1 MAFVFGGIPPGF
13 RLPIPMRNRGPSD
26 YGQRATAGQGPNPGG
41 PGPVFDGD
49 GIDLS
54 TDNVG
59 GAGGQNGNPLGVPIG
74 GHRSRNRPQ
83 PWMDVPNPLGFLTGQ
98 GMGTMAN
105 LGDII
110 SQGFG
115 FANAQ
120 SSANRQAAYGPEA
133 AMDIARINNDAEN
146 YRTNARLAAQ
156 LASMGMLG
164 KIMGGFTGSL
174 GGMFGGGGYGG
185 GMGGFKATDSPQAA
199 GFGAAG
205 PGQPSGPGRRFMPPM
220 PYNAMGSPTRMA
232 MFAQRYGG

>member
-1 MAFVFGGIPPGF
+1 MAFGIA
-13 RLPIPMRNRGPSD
+13 
-26 YGQRATAGQGPNPGG
+26 Q
-41 PGPVFDGD
+41 
-49 GIDLS
+49 
-54 TDNVG
+54 G
-59 GAGGQNGNPLGVPIG
+59 GARPVPADANNLGFPIAGRRQSRGGYG
-74 GHRSRNRPQ
+74 GWSP
-83 PWMDVPNPLGFLTGQ
+83 PNPLGFMAGNAMAGMQ
-98 GMGTMAN
+98 GLGGSWAYGGN
-105 LGDII
+105 DKGGNFAQWIPSPSLGDII

-185 GMGGFKATDSPQAA
+185 GMGGFKATDSTQAA

-205 PGQPSGPGRRFMPPM
+205 PGQPQGPGRRPMPPM
-220 PYNAMGSPTRMA
+220 PYNVMGSPTRMA